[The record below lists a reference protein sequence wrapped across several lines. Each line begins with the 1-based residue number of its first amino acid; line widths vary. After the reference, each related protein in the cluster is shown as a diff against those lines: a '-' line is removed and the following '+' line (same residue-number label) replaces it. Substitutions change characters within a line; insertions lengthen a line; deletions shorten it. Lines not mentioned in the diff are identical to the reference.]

1 MISVICSIRPNT
13 MDGFKFFC
21 LNLRKMKQ
29 KKLLSLGITLLIGL
43 SQLFA
48 QKQNPISPLKLGAWF
63 ETDIRINNLT
73 HTSDYRFDVRYEVSS
88 KAQNGDLT
96 FKVSIERMRLKY
108 AGADHTW
115 FGYDSYYPPYLENR
129 KRNLTKQIY
138 EIVADDQAKVL
149 KLRQLSVAT
158 KASFSV
164 INVSAQSYAP
174 RTELLVD
181 KFLQTAHL
189 KQISETIIKAVILGK
204 SPARTVGLSNS
215 ADEKIITNAVL
226 KSASF
231 KLVRNAVIK
240 GNITNLTK
248 ADSIYSVTDLDE
260 EIFRFN
266 KDGSFSANILAG
278 PNTRRRWVFGKFDGD
293 DEFDGFKTFSLLL
306 EPLDTLTVKAD
317 ALNFYNTVSFAGN
330 AAAKAALSKDLVTV
344 VDNQWVNKSNY
355 RSKSLKEFIAFQKQ
369 GQKDFDGILKKYAN
383 RVSSEI
389 LDYCRKDFKYVQ
401 AGTKLMYVSEYR
413 KKQKPD
419 RLLDEFP
426 KGFFLSIDT
435 LPVSM
440 SASEGG
446 MYYGYY
452 LTWLLSYQQTKLG
465 MINAS
470 QYGFYAD
477 FATAM
482 ASFEG
487 YPLYFSINN
496 SFKKE
501 LHKSDLEN
509 TERLKNY
516 YEDFIHNCG
525 DTSVTNPIKEL
536 WAKARLWLPGNPSPI
551 QKLQLKD
558 GSNLDLTQFK
568 GKPLVL
574 IINNNNPDILKGYI
588 DLIKKQNDSK
598 VHFVVAQRYFSSF
611 EKSDIQQK
619 LKALNNVTYAELSY
633 DGDKEETFDLYYLQ
647 TKVFTFNSDF
657 RVISGYLVN
666 EYPGEVKTDNAE
678 AHLVIQEM
686 INKAIGSG
694 VMTKAQRATLI
705 NTIEW
710 SICSALFTSIVIF
723 SVYRTRIAGIRK
735 KTLLKNKIK
744 DLEIKAIRSQM
755 NPHFMFNAL
764 NSIQSLINN
773 FQYKEANFYLEKFSL
788 LMRRVLNNSEKT
800 FVTLSDEL
808 AAITLYC
815 ELEQLRF
822 NFKFEIG
829 ISPEVNTQL
838 TEIPGMIIQPLVE
851 NSILHGLAQKGDAG
865 RLLIAISSDQKCL
878 KIVIKDNGTGLK
890 ENLTDH
896 KSFGLKL
903 VRERLI
909 LLNAGSSVGELH
921 LSSNLGENESGTTAI
936 LTIPID

>member
-1 MISVICSIRPNT
+1 
-13 MDGFKFFC
+13 
-21 LNLRKMKQ
+21 MKQ
-29 KKLLSLGITLLIGL
+29 KKLLSLGITLLLAL

-48 QKQNPISPLKLGAWF
+48 QKQSPPLTFKSGDWF
-63 ETDIRINNLT
+63 ETDIRISNLA
-73 HTSDYRFDVRYEVSS
+73 HTSDYRFDVKYEVSS
-88 KAQNGDLT
+88 KTQKGQLA

-108 AGADHTW
+108 VDAHNTW
-115 FGYDSYYPPYLENR
+115 LGYDSYYPPYVENR
-129 KRNLTKQIY
+129 KKNLAKQIY
-138 EIVADDQAKVL
+138 EITADGQGKISKL
-149 KLRQLSVAT
+149 KLLSPAT
-158 KASFSV
+158 KVSFSV
-164 INVSAQSYAP
+164 IDVKAQSAALK
-174 RTELLVD
+174 TE
-181 KFLQTAHL
+181 FTADRFFPTDHL
-189 KQISETIIKAVILGK
+189 KQISETIINALIAGK
-204 SPARTVGLSNS
+204 SQVKTVDLSNS
-215 ADEKIITNAVL
+215 AGEKNIANAVL

-231 KLVRNAVIK
+231 KLPRNAVIK

-248 ADSIYSVTDLDE
+248 ADSIYSITDWDE

-317 ALNFYNTVSFAGN
+317 ALNFYNTVSFGGN
-330 AAAKAALSKDLVTV
+330 AAAKAALSKALVAV

-413 KKQKPD
+413 KKQKPN

-452 LTWLLSYQQTKLG
+452 LKWLLSYQQTKLG
-465 MINAS
+465 MVNAN

-477 FATAM
+477 YATTM

-487 YPLYFSINN
+487 YPLYFSIYE
-496 SFKKE
+496 SLMEE
-501 LHKSDLEN
+501 LHKSEVES

-525 DTSVTNPIKEL
+525 NSSFTDRIKEL
-536 WAKARLWLPGNPSPI
+536 WAKARLWAPGNPSPA
-551 QKLQLKD
+551 QKLLLKD
-558 GSNLDLTQFK
+558 GSTLDLTQFK

-574 IINNNNPDILKGYI
+574 IISNNNPDILKGYI
-588 DLIKKQNDSK
+588 DLIKKQNGSK
-598 VHFVVAQRYFSSF
+598 VHFVIAQRNFSSF
-611 EKSDIQQK
+611 EKSDIHQK
-619 LKALNNVTYAELSY
+619 LKELKNVTYVELSY
-633 DGDKEETFDLYYLQ
+633 DGDKQDSFDLYYLQ

-657 RVISGYLVN
+657 RVISGYLIN
-666 EYPGEVKTDNAE
+666 EYPGEVKTDKAE
-678 AHLVIQEM
+678 AHLVIQEL
-686 INKAIGSG
+686 INKAIDSG
-694 VMTKAQRATLI
+694 VMTKEQKATLI

-710 SICSALFTSIVIF
+710 SLGSALLTSLIIF
-723 SVYRTRIAGIRK
+723 LVYRARVAGLRK
-735 KTLLKNKIK
+735 KAFLKNKIK

-773 FQYKEANFYLEKFSL
+773 YQYNEANVYLEKFAL
-788 LMRRVLNNSEKT
+788 LMRRVLNNSEKS

-808 AAITLYC
+808 DAITLYC

-822 NFKFEIG
+822 NFKFEIEV
-829 ISPEVNTQL
+829 SHEVNTQL
-838 TEIPGMIIQPLVE
+838 MEIPGMIIQPLVE
-851 NSILHGLAQKGDAG
+851 NSILHGLAQKGDSG
-865 RLLIAISSDQKCL
+865 HLMMLISCDEKYL
-878 KIVIKDNGTGLK
+878 KIVIKDNGISLK
-890 ENLTDH
+890 ENITDDN

-903 VRERLI
+903 VKERLI
-909 LLNAGSSVGELH
+909 LLSAHGNVGNLH
-921 LSSNLGENESGTTAI
+921 LSSNLGENENGVTAV

>member
-1 MISVICSIRPNT
+1 
-13 MDGFKFFC
+13 MDSFKFFC
-21 LNLRKMKQ
+21 LNLNKMKQ
-29 KKLLSLGITLLIGL
+29 KKLLSLGITLLLGL

-48 QKQNPISPLKLGAWF
+48 QKQSTLLTLKSGDWF
-63 ETDIRINNLT
+63 ETDIRISNLT
-73 HTSDYRFDVRYEVSS
+73 HTSDYRFDVRYEISS
-88 KAQNGDLT
+88 KTQNGDLA

-108 AGADHTW
+108 ADANSTW
-115 FGYDSYYPPYLENR
+115 LGYDSYYPPYVENR
-129 KRNLTKQIY
+129 KKNLTKQIY
-138 EIVADDQAKVL
+138 EITADGQGKISKL
-149 KLRQLSVAT
+149 KLLSTAT
-158 KASFSV
+158 KVSFSV
-164 INVSAQSYAP
+164 IDVKAQSAALK
-174 RTELLVD
+174 TE
-181 KFLQTAHL
+181 FTADRFFPTDHL
-189 KQISETIIKAVILGK
+189 KQISETIINALIAGK
-204 SPARTVGLSNS
+204 PQVKTVDLSNS
-215 ADEKIITNAVL
+215 AGEKNIANAVL

-231 KLVRNAVIK
+231 KLLRNAVIK

-248 ADSIYSVTDLDE
+248 ADSIYSITDWDE

-317 ALNFYNTVSFAGN
+317 ALNFYNTVSFGGN
-330 AAAKAALSKDLVTV
+330 AAAKAALSKDLVAV

-355 RSKSLKEFIAFQKQ
+355 RSKSLKEFIAFQKK
-369 GQKDFDGILKKYAN
+369 GQKDFDAVVKKYAN

-389 LDYCRKDFKYVQ
+389 LDYCGKDFKYVQ
-401 AGTKLMYVSEYR
+401 AGTKLMFVSEYR
-413 KKQKPD
+413 KKQKPN
-419 RLLDEFP
+419 RLLDELP
-426 KGFFLSIDT
+426 KDFFLSIDT

-440 SASEGG
+440 SGLEGG

-465 MINAS
+465 MINAN

-487 YPLYFSINN
+487 YPLYLSIND

-501 LHKSDLEN
+501 LHKSALEN

-525 DTSVTNPIKEL
+525 DTSVTNRIKEL

-551 QKLQLKD
+551 QKLLLKD

-588 DLIKKQNDSK
+588 DLIKKQNGSK
-598 VHFVVAQRYFSSF
+598 VHFVIAQRNFSF
-611 EKSDIQQK
+611 EKSNIHQK
-619 LKALNNVTYAELSY
+619 LKELNNVTYVELSY
-633 DGDKEETFDLYYLQ
+633 GRDNQDTFDLYYQQ

-657 RVISGYLVN
+657 RVISGYLID
-666 EYPGEVKTDNAE
+666 EYGGQVADKTE
-678 AHLVIQEM
+678 AHQVMQEL
-686 INKAIGSG
+686 IKKAIDSS
-694 VMTKAQRATLI
+694 VMTKEQKASLI
-705 NTIEW
+705 NTIGW
-710 SICSALFTSIVIF
+710 SAGSALFASIGIF
-723 SVYRTRIAGIRK
+723 LIYRIRLINLRK
-735 KTLLKNKIK
+735 KTLLNNKIK
-744 DLEIKAIRSQM
+744 GLEIKAIRSQM

-773 FQYKEANFYLEKFSL
+773 NQYKEANVYLEKFAL

-808 AAITLYC
+808 DAITLYC

-822 NFKFEIG
+822 NFKFDIEV
-829 ISPEVNTQL
+829 SPEVNTQL
-838 TEIPGMIIQPLVE
+838 VEIPGMIIQPLVE

-865 RLLIAISSDQKCL
+865 RLTIHISCDHRYL

-890 ENLTDH
+890 KNIAEGN
-896 KSFGLKL
+896 KSLGLKL
-903 VRERLI
+903 VKERLV
-909 LLNAGSSVGELH
+909 LLSAHGNVGNLH
-921 LSSNLGENESGTTAI
+921 LSSNLGENENGVTAV